1 MPLTREEIAQI
12 ATRTA
17 DEVMDRISLEREER
31 ELRDHIIGGAMGEG
45 AIPLYGRETR
55 KEPCHGCRIDPG
67 KPLEA
72 GNVMATTNNAI
83 GTLAPDEVRN
93 WCSEIIEVTDGR
105 CQRARAIKEAARVC
119 KEKYPEDTA
128 KFFECYA
135 PAFSKITKRSN
146 PETKYLAR
154 LDPALATRASEQKVF
169 DSPDEAIAY
178 AETLKAKMLPGDVV
192 HVREGIGFEYK
203 VIFRYQMP

>member
-1 MPLTREEIAQI
+1 MALTKEEIGQI

-17 DEVMDRISLEREER
+17 DKVMERIRERQM
-31 ELRDHIIGGAMGEG
+31 LRDVIIGSAIGEG

-72 GNVMATTNNAI
+72 GNVMSTTNNAI

-105 CQRARAIKEAARVC
+105 CQRARAIKEAAREC
-119 KEKYPEDTA
+119 KEKYPTDTE
-128 KFFECYA
+128 KFFTCYA
-135 PAFSKITKRSN
+135 PAFSAITRESN
-146 PETKYLAR
+146 P
-154 LDPALATRASEQKVF
+154 V
-169 DSPDEAIAY
+169 
-178 AETLKAKMLPGDVV
+178 
-192 HVREGIGFEYK
+192 YK
-203 VIFRYQMP
+203 VGDKVLVTIADQDIPGWVINTKTTKDHFIRYIIKIDRDKYYEASYGQLKPAP